1 MPELS
6 LYYVHDPMCSWCYAF
21 KQSLSEL
28 QKDLPAEISL
38 VYVLGGLAADTDD
51 PMPVAMQNIIQNAW
65 QRIERTVPNIRFN
78 YDFWTFNTATRSTY
92 PACRA
97 LLAARK
103 QGANFEAELLQAIQ
117 QAYYQQAKNPSLT
130 VTLEQCA
137 TEVGLDKVG
146 FIKDLTSQEIE
157 HQLQAEIQVART
169 MGVSS
174 YPSLL
179 LLLDQQPRVIT
190 IDYLNHQPMLEQI
203 SAIMLAKS
211 K

>member
-51 PMPVAMQNIIQNAW
+51 PMPVTMQNIIQHAW

-157 HQLQAEIQVART
+157 HQLQAEIQLART

>member
-38 VYVLGGLAADTDD
+38 IYVLGGLAADTNT
-51 PMPVAMQNIIQNAW
+51 PMPVTLQNTIQNAW
-65 QRIERTVPNIRFN
+65 QQIENTVPNIGFN
-78 YDFWTFNTATRSTY
+78 YDFWTFNTPTRSTY

-103 QGANFEAELLQAIQ
+103 QGADFEPELLQAIQ
-117 QAYYQQAKNPSLT
+117 HAYYQQARNPSLT

-137 TEVGLDKVG
+137 AEVGLDKVD
-146 FIKDLTSQEIE
+146 FIKDLGSQEIE
-157 HQLQAEIQVART
+157 YQLQAEIHFARS

-174 YPSLL
+174 YPSLR
-179 LLLDQQPRVIT
+179 LLLDEQPRVIT
-190 IDYLNHQPMLEQI
+190 IDYLNHQPMIEQI
-203 SAIMLAKS
+203 SAIMLAES

>member
-51 PMPVAMQNIIQNAW
+51 PMPVTMQNIIQHAW